1 MNHTF
6 TPDVCKPTIT
16 DGGNGE
22 VPGEY
27 TGTVTIRMPTYDE
40 KMAFYEAAGEQIGD
54 GDAKKAAVP
63 LLRTVARNVAK
74 HIVAVNIT
82 RVSDGHKFTFDE
94 LDYDSDMHGVITEIA
109 TKLIG
114 RFQVGNG

>member
-6 TPDVCKPTIT
+6 TPDICKPL
-16 DGGNGE
+16 DNDAE
-22 VPGEY
+22 EY

-40 KMAFYEAAGEQIGD
+40 KMGFYEAAGEQLS

-63 LLRTVARNVAK
+63 LLRIVAK
-74 HIVAVNIT
+74 SAESHVVSVDVV
-82 RVSDGHKFTFDE
+82 RVSDGHKFTFE
-94 LDYDSDMHGVITEIA
+94 EMKYDSDMHSVITEIA